1 MKNIPWTIAGV
12 AQISILMEVS
22 SPKPGNVNRLRQFS
36 DTSYRHFLA
45 SAALMGRGLYLAG
58 VKGEKLARIEIAP
71 NRVGIG
77 ELILE
82 CSKDVFGGLNQSNT
96 ILGTILLYVPMV
108 IASAATLA
116 EEKAFDNEKLQKWIH
131 TLLDNTTVDDTL
143 NVYRAFH
150 LANPGGRRN
159 KEEQTWTN
167 IHDRFDIDNPKVL
180 DNIKDDNLTLQRLFQ
195 LSADVEP
202 LSREWSNYFELTL
215 EDVYPYLSEHVT
227 NLENMEEGIVRT
239 FIWLLSKQPDGLIIK
254 KAGLEKAQDIQ
265 EIAKEVIESDSNGS
279 STEELLQNL
288 DTILRSDG
296 NTYNPG
302 TTADM
307 VSVAILLKLVELTWK
322 PS

>member
-1 MKNIPWTIAGV
+1 MKNIPWSIASV
-12 AQISILMEVS
+12 AQLSILLEVS

-45 SAALMGRGLYLAG
+45 SAALMGRGLHLAG
-58 VKGEKLARIEIAP
+58 IKGAKLARIEIPP

-96 ILGTILLYVPMV
+96 ILGTILLYIPIV
-108 IASAATLA
+108 IAAAATLE
-116 EEKAFDNEKLQKWIH
+116 EEKAFDNEKLRKWIH
-131 TLLDNTTVDDTL
+131 TLLDNTTVEDTL
-143 NVYRAFH
+143 GVYRAFH
-150 LANPGGRRN
+150 LANPGGQRN

-195 LSADVEP
+195 LSAEVEP
-202 LSREWSNYFELTL
+202 LSREWSNYFKLTL
-215 EDVYPYLSEHVT
+215 GEVYPYLSDHVT
-227 NLENMEEGIVRT
+227 NLEDMEEGIVRT
-239 FIWLLSKQPDGLIIK
+239 FIWLLSMQPDGLIIK
-254 KAGLEKAQDIQ
+254 KAGLEKAKEIQ
-265 EIAKEVIESDSNGS
+265 EIAQEVIESDSNGS
-279 STEELLQNL
+279 STEELLQDL
-288 DTILRSDG
+288 DIILRSDG

-307 VSVAILLKLVELTWK
+307 VSVAILLKLLDMTWK
-322 PS
+322 SS